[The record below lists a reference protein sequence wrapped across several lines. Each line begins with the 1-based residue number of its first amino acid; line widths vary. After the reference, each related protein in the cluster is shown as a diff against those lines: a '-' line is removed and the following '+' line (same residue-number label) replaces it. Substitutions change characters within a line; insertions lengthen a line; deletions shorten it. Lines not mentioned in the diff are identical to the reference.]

1 MDAQTPESQAPLALR
16 EVFLLAKDYGK
27 RHGASR
33 AALEATSYRQL
44 YSAVLNGRF
53 HTVVLNG
60 RHYGYRSDV
69 PKAASVLGLTSETL
83 TVAA

>member
-16 EVFLLAKDYGK
+16 EVFLLAKDYGE

-33 AALEATSYRQL
+33 ASLDATSYRQL
-44 YSAVLNGRF
+44 YSAALDGRF
-53 HTVVLNG
+53 RTVVLNG

-69 PKAASVLGLTSETL
+69 PKAASVLGLT
-83 TVAA
+83 AAHEFIAA